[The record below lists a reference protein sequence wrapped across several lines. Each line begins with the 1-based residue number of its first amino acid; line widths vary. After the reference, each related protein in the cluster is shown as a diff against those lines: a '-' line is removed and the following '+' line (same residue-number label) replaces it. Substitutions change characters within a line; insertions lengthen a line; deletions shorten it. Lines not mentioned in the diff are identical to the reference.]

1 MLPGVIAAS
10 ASATQPNGTAMTFG
24 GSAAKPIK
32 VPEKTTADS
41 HLSLGRGIDHILQT
55 TGADGFTAISPLEK
69 SIFDWHIANLEYGC
83 ATDLARVSLE
93 HWDQV
98 RILLVSFAVSH
109 VRPLKPCCRTTN
121 SSSEESTAC

>member
-1 MLPGVIAAS
+1 MLPGVIATS
-10 ASATQPNGTAMTFG
+10 TSVTQPNGTAMTFD
-24 GSAAKPIK
+24 GSALE

-55 TGADGFTAISPLEK
+55 TGADGFSAISPLEK

-98 RILLVSFAVSH
+98 RSTQFCLSH
-109 VRPLKPCCRTTN
+109 DRPLKPCRRTTN
-121 SSSEESTAC
+121 SSSEASIAC